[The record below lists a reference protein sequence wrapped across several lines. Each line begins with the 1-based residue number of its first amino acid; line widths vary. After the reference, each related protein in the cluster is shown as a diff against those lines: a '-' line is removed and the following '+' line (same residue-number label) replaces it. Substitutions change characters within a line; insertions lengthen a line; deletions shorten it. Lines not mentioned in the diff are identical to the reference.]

1 MTQAIDIIL
10 KGGIVM
16 IPLLACSLISLAL
29 TIERLIFWARIKS
42 QQAVQNML
50 GLVEAGEFDKA
61 LNSARNRSIPIAR
74 VLAAGLAHRNP
85 APAKAMEAAA
95 QAQIP
100 AAQKPAW
107 HARYHHHPGAA
118 AWASRNGCRHDRI
131 FRHHVRG
138 RHGSAPRNYRRRR
151 RSADRHRQRAAD
163 RDFNADSLQLLHYAC
178 RKRDGRYGA
187 LQLIARVAAART
199 IGETLMRIQRRNLK
213 KARIEIIPMIDTI
226 FFLLVFFM
234 ISTLSMAQY
243 RGMPVNLPKAAS
255 GQQAPAESAAITIDK
270 ESRIF
275 LNKEEVDQA
284 ALGDLLRQ
292 QLEQNAD
299 LLVVINAD
307 DGVEHGRVVE
317 VMDIARAA
325 NVAKM
330 AIAVKPKEQKR

>member
-1 MTQAIDIIL
+1 
-10 KGGIVM
+10 
-16 IPLLACSLISLAL
+16 
-29 TIERLIFWARIKS
+29 
-42 QQAVQNML
+42 
-50 GLVEAGEFDKA
+50 
-61 LNSARNRSIPIAR
+61 
-74 VLAAGLAHRNP
+74 
-85 APAKAMEAAA
+85 
-95 QAQIP
+95 
-100 AAQKPAW
+100 
-107 HARYHHHPGAA
+107 
-118 AWASRNGCRHDRI
+118 
-131 FRHHVRG
+131 
-138 RHGSAPRNYRRRR
+138 
-151 RSADRHRQRAAD
+151 
-163 RDFNADSLQLLHYAC
+163 
-178 RKRDGRYGA
+178 
-187 LQLIARVAAART
+187 
-199 IGETLMRIQRRNLK
+199 MRIQRRNPK

-243 RGMPVNLPKAAS
+243 RGMSVNLPKAAS
-255 GQQAPAESAAITIDK
+255 GQQALAESAAITIDK

-299 LLVVINAD
+299 LLIIINAD